1 MKHQYF
7 YKVIQENDCFLP
19 QMVKKIAQFIKFLNH
34 FEVIHGDLRPA
45 NLIVEC
51 DDINTSKSY
60 QNVTNVK
67 VFNFASSFDANDEQ
81 DGLGMRDVYFPEY
94 APPEILEYRNKVQN
108 PVHTNKTDK
117 KHEPKDSARGK
128 RDINDKHNTTEAE
141 PKREN
146 QDLLDQYE
154 GNIWAYDVW
163 SLGVIMLE
171 IATGCPIYIAKKAII
186 IKAPEIGKDEGR
198 AAKDH
203 QPTQPMMGKGLFG
216 IESKQ
221 NHLSSLVVRQ
231 KLIVEKLKTS
241 LSKCETYGIADDK
254 QFINLVTKMLELDPK
269 KRISPQDII
278 NHPYCAR
285 SESDKNTFTNVK
297 WW

>member
-1 MKHQYF
+1 MRLNNELCYTVKHQYF

-51 DDINTSKSY
+51 DESY

-108 PVHTNKTDK
+108 PVH

-128 RDINDKHNTTEAE
+128 REPNLEAE

-146 QDLLDQYE
+146 QDLLDQYK

-186 IKAPEIGKDEGR
+186 IKAPEGR

-221 NHLSSLVVRQ
+221 NHLNSLVVRQ

-241 LSKCETYGIADDK
+241 LSKCETYGIADDR

-269 KRISPQDII
+269 KRISPQGII

-285 SESDKNTFTNVK
+285 QEGDKNTFTNVQ
-297 WW
+297 